1 MINKN
6 MIAALNKQITEEIY
20 SAYLYLSMS
29 SYCSYIGLKGASVW
43 FFVQTQEEMTHA
55 YRLQHYIARLGE
67 EVVLGAIKK
76 PPTEFKSLTHMYEEA
91 LKHEKFITACISDL
105 VNLAVAEKDRSTEA
119 FLQWFVNEQ
128 VEEEENDMDV
138 LAKLRLAGKDG
149 SALLMID
156 NELATRTFV
165 LAPDLTL
172 PGQAGAAAAGA

>member
-1 MINKN
+1 MASKK
-6 MIAALNKQITEEIY
+6 MIAALNQQIVEETY
-20 SAYLYLSMS
+20 SAYLYLAMS
-29 SYCSYIGLKGASVW
+29 AYCSFTGLKGASVW

-55 YRLQHYIARLGE
+55 YRLHNYISRLGE

-91 LKHEKFITACISDL
+91 LKHEKFITRCINNL
-105 VNLAVAEKDRSTEA
+105 VNMAIDEKDRATEA
-119 FLQWFVNEQ
+119 FLQWFITEQ

-156 NELATRTFV
+156 NELGTRTFTMP
-165 LAPDLTL
+165 ADLVL
-172 PGQAGAAAAGA
+172 PGQAGAAAGA